1 MKNNMMSDYSYYMT
15 SDMISDTKSDMK
27 LNKTFDIMSD
37 IISNKIDIEIRHD
50 SNSSNMHQKLHDI

>member
-27 LNKTFDIMSD
+27 LNKTSDIMSD
-37 IISNKIDIEIRHD
+37 IISNKIDIAIQHD